1 MIRATALDGLS
12 SAISNLDEDVVRNT
26 EAYLSVYGKEK
37 ELATQG
43 YGRRDTDQ
51 LAASTMF
58 GLASCNPDALREIGT
73 ALLKIVPLTLTDEG
87 FRSKYGPE
95 ISNLTAKAL
104 TSCLLFLAKLAER
117 PDGRRELPIPDDISP
132 DVYRLSPAWHIFA
145 QAGDGIVNQAV
156 GRRINQDHKMR
167 SALRNAFRAA
177 LRTLA
182 SD

>member
-43 YGRRDTDQ
+43 YGKRDADQ
-51 LAASTMF
+51 LAAAAMF

-104 TSCLLFLAKLAER
+104 TSCLLFLAKLA
-117 PDGRRELPIPDDISP
+117 
-132 DVYRLSPAWHIFA
+132 
-145 QAGDGIVNQAV
+145 
-156 GRRINQDHKMR
+156 
-167 SALRNAFRAA
+167 
-177 LRTLA
+177 
-182 SD
+182 